1 MSSSLDRH
9 DLLVV
14 RLDRFTRMLHG
25 VEAGEPRAIH
35 RTRVATRRLREL
47 LPVLQ
52 LDGRT
57 ARKLGRR
64 LRRIT
69 RRLGAIRELDVLLD
83 VMEELQKSR
92 RYPSHVLGRITGDIR
107 TARNSAR
114 EDVIG
119 KPLVSELQRVGRK
132 LEAAAGELKD
142 GESKHGEHKLSG
154 GRGWYWAIDARVARR
169 ATTLSKAVE
178 DAGALYLP
186 ERLHVVRIALKKL
199 RYAVEVAG
207 EATGADRAA
216 DLRALKRGQDLL
228 GRLHDFQVLIDRVR
242 RVQASLDPPD
252 AAVSRHLDHLV
263 VGLEQQCRHLHAR
276 YVRERGALAAICAR
290 LLSRPARS
298 ARSARSERPV
308 RASRATA
315 VRRAG

>member
-1 MSSSLDRH
+1 
-9 DLLVV
+9 
-14 RLDRFTRMLHG
+14 MLHG
-25 VEAGEPRAIH
+25 VEAGDPRAIH

-92 RYPSHVLGRITGDIR
+92 RYPGHVLGRITGDIR

-114 EDVIG
+114 EDLIG
-119 KPLVSELQRVGRK
+119 KPLVSELQRITRK
-132 LEAAAGELKD
+132 LEATTEELKD
-142 GESKHGEHKLSG
+142 GEPKRSR
-154 GRGWYWAIDARVARR
+154 GRGWHWAIDARVSRR
-169 ATTLSKAVE
+169 ATTLSKAID

-199 RYAVEVAG
+199 RYAVEVGAQ
-207 EATGADRAA
+207 ATGADRGS
-216 DLRALKRGQDLL
+216 DLRTLKRGQDLL

-242 RVQASLDPPD
+242 RAQASLDPPD

-263 VGLEQQCRHLHAR
+263 VGLEQQCRRLHAR
-276 YVRERGALAAICAR
+276 YVRERGALAAVCAR
-290 LLSRPARS
+290 LLSRAARGERAGRPRPA
-298 ARSARSERPV
+298 
-308 RASRATA
+308 A

>member
-1 MSSSLDRH
+1 
-9 DLLVV
+9 
-14 RLDRFTRMLHG
+14 MLHG

-83 VMEELQKSR
+83 VMAELQKSR

-119 KPLVSELQRVGRK
+119 KPLVSELQRVSRK

-142 GESKHGEHKLSG
+142 GESKHGEHKLSR
-154 GRGWYWAIDARVARR
+154 GRGWYWAIDARVSRR
-169 ATTLSKAVE
+169 ATTLSKAVD

-242 RVQASLDPPD
+242 RAQASLDPPD

-263 VGLEQQCRHLHAR
+263 VGLEQQCRRLHAR
-276 YVRERGALAAICAR
+276 YVRERSALAAICAR

-298 ARSARSERPV
+298 ERAA
-308 RASRATA
+308 RASRPAA

>member
-9 DLLVV
+9 DLLRA

-47 LPVLQ
+47 LPVLE

-92 RYPSHVLGRITGDIR
+92 RYPGHVLGRITGDIR

-114 EDVIG
+114 EDLIG
-119 KPLVSELQRVGRK
+119 KPLVSELHRVSRK

-142 GESKHGEHKLSG
+142 GKKDGEHKPSR
-154 GRGWYWAIDARVARR
+154 GRGWRWAIDARVSRR
-169 ATTLSKAVE
+169 ATTLSKAIDE
-178 DAGALYLP
+178 AGALYLP

-199 RYAVEVAG
+199 RYAVEVGG
-207 EATGADRAA
+207 EATGADRGP
-216 DLRALKRGQDLL
+216 DLRTLKRGQDLL

-242 RVQASLDPPD
+242 RAQASLDPPD

-263 VGLEQQCRHLHAR
+263 VGLEQECRRLHAR
-276 YVRERGALAAICAR
+276 YVRERSALAAICAR

-298 ARSARSERPV
+298 ARGERPA
-308 RASRATA
+308 RASRPAA